1 MHDRIE
7 QHIHIHTDIA
17 KVWEA
22 LTTAEGL
29 RSWFGDQ
36 AEIDLRPGGEA
47 RFGWTEFDSSSH
59 AMVEAVERPHRFVFR
74 WAATGTD
81 DVRTGPSTVV
91 EFRLVSTD
99 DGTTVTVI
107 ESGFASLPD
116 EIAQRDFEGNT
127 SGWTAELKD
136 LKAYLSGIGVG

>member
-1 MHDRIE
+1 MRDHIE
-7 QHIHIHTDIA
+7 QHIHIHTDITN
-17 KVWEA
+17 VWDA

-47 RFGWTEFDSSSH
+47 RFGWTEFNASAH
-59 AMVEAVERPHRFVFR
+59 AIIEVVDRPHRFVYR

-99 DGTTVTVI
+99 DGTALTVI
-107 ESGFASLPD
+107 ESGFASLPED
-116 EIAQRDFEGNT
+116 IAQRDFEENT
-127 SGWTAELKD
+127 SGWTAELQD
-136 LKAYLSGIGVG
+136 LEQYLTGSVVG

>member
-1 MHDRIE
+1 MRDHIE

-17 KVWEA
+17 SVWDA
-22 LTTAEGL
+22 LTTADGL

-59 AMVEAVERPHRFVFR
+59 AMVEVVERPNRFVFR
-74 WAATGTD
+74 WAATGTE
-81 DVRTGPSTVV
+81 DVRSGPSTVV
-91 EFRLVSTD
+91 EFRLTSTD
-99 DGTTVTVI
+99 EGTTVTVI
-107 ESGFASLPD
+107 ETGFASLPA
-116 EIAQRDFEGNT
+116 EIAQRDFKENT

-136 LKAYLSGIGVG
+136 LEQYLTGIGAG